1 MRRLGH
7 SSARMA
13 HPSKLLCFDR
23 WGRRFRLPRPLAGDS
38 FTASHARNPDRSRD
52 RRGAVSGKSA
62 RSRLGFSALIAIAL
76 ASCAAPLAIF
86 GQQPLKR
93 EGDSWVRTYTGSIPA
108 AARLRVN
115 GNGPVTLTA
124 GSGGEIGYTVKV
136 GVMARSEAE
145 ARRILDRQSIHAEV
159 RGEWAILT
167 VPGGAAISSAVIR
180 APRLALASIS
190 TTNGA
195 VDARGIDGALDVNT
209 GAGALTCDR
218 IRGDCKLIT
227 GGGDIRV
234 GEVGGQLRCGTGAG
248 HISVKTVG
256 GRATLQTS
264 GGDIETT
271 QAGGAVSA
279 ETGAGE
285 IHIASAKGPVEAT
298 TGGGQIIVDK
308 ASGIVTARNMAGPV
322 RIGAAA
328 GVSCESRSGG
338 IHLTNVSG
346 LMRVSTSVGSI
357 FVSLMAGRLA
367 DSFLA
372 TGNSDITV
380 VIPSNLGVNIR
391 AVNNMADNMRRIV
404 SDFRQVQAR
413 LSGTRLVAEGAVNG
427 GGPLLQISGTGG
439 TIFIRRQ

>member
-7 SSARMA
+7 SSPHIRGA
-13 HPSKLLCFDR
+13 
-23 WGRRFRLPRPLAGDS
+23 RPLTCSVPTHGDALCDCEPGVHTS
-38 FTASHARNPDRSRD
+38 VNAARRS
-52 RRGAVSGKSA
+52 ACA
-62 RSRLGFSALIAIAL
+62 TALIAIAL
-76 ASCAAPLAIF
+76 LPLAGF

-108 AARLRVN
+108 AARLRIN

-124 GSGGEIGYTVKV
+124 GSGREIGYTVKV
-136 GVMARSEAE
+136 SVMARSEAE
-145 ARRILDRQSIHAEV
+145 ARRILDQQSIHAEV

-167 VPGGAAISSAVIR
+167 VPGGAAMSSAIIR
-180 APRLALASIS
+180 APRLALASIN

-195 VDARGIDGALDVNT
+195 VDAKGIDGALDVNT

-218 IRGDCKLIT
+218 IHGDCKLIT
-227 GGGDIRV
+227 GGGDIHV
-234 GEVGGQLRCGTGAG
+234 GEVGGKLRCGTGG
-248 HISVKTVG
+248 GQITVKTVG
-256 GRATLQTS
+256 GASTLETN
-264 GGDIETT
+264 GGDIEASD
-271 QAGGAVSA
+271 AGGGVTAQ
-279 ETGAGE
+279 TGAGE
-285 IHIASAKGPVEAT
+285 IHIASAKGPVDAT

-308 ASGIVTARNMAGPV
+308 ASGVVTARNMAGPV
-322 RIGAAA
+322 RIGEAG

-357 FVSLMAGRLA
+357 FASLMAGRLA

-372 TGNSDITV
+372 TGNGDITV

-413 LSGTRLVAEGAVNG
+413 LNGTRLVAEGAVNG

-439 TIFIRRQ
+439 TIFIKRQ